1 MSVTW
6 QYALSDDGALKNICD
21 VTDVYRK
28 VHNFTCF
35 GCDKQLTAVLGKK
48 RERHFRHAP
57 DCVCNPETYL
67 HKLGKKMFTELFEVA
82 KAQNKRLL
90 VDFIQTKV
98 CVNSACPIGRDHCI
112 ENEGAYK
119 EFELFPR
126 FNHYE
131 VEEYD
136 KETGLIPDVL
146 LANENGE
153 KVYVEIFVNHPSS
166 EEKIKSDIPIV
177 EIKLSEEA
185 DLKCLTPDLS
195 KDDIKID
202 NTYTECFNI
211 PNSKTL
217 AEKPICL
224 KQLDN
229 ARQNFLD
236 YFQYYQ
242 KNEQPVELVYPCAK
256 ICETQNCRYLNSGRC
271 VKPSGYNRIDLASLY
286 NTFIKEENA
295 DNFSADLL
303 LVNGKN
309 AKMRFQFRLCLA
321 ENSNVNNDEKV
332 VQYAIDLNSNVFP
345 WEECLVIQE
354 GTKARFFNFE
364 KKKVLDCKREFF
376 IAIVVYKNGR
386 CMPLSERKIAD
397 IKSVISERQHAISEY
412 LLIPISKLEQELGF
426 PSDKDLFKAAV
437 SIFKLRKLEVKNCFL
452 CKYSGDNMYNWDD
465 ESKPVFCK
473 TFRFPCSSGQAVGC
487 ERYRIKYE
495 AVQEYLSNETLKKLL
510 FECIET
516 FRVK

>member
-1 MSVTW
+1 MSVTC
-6 QYALSDDGALKNICD
+6 QYALSDDGSLKNISD
-21 VTDVYRK
+21 VTDAYRK

-98 CVNSACPIGRDHCI
+98 CVNSACPIGRDHCAD
-112 ENEGAYK
+112 NEGVYK
-119 EFELFPR
+119 EFELFPQ

-131 VEEYD
+131 VEKYD
-136 KETGLIPDVL
+136 EKTGLIPDVL
-146 LANENGE
+146 LTNERGE
-153 KVYVEIFVNHPSS
+153 KVYIEIFVNHPSS
-166 EEKIKSDIPIV
+166 DEKIKSRIPIV

-195 KDDIKID
+195 KKDIKID

-211 PNSKTL
+211 PNSKVL

-224 KQLDN
+224 KQLDK
-229 ARQNFLD
+229 ARQRFLD

-242 KNEQPVELVYPCAK
+242 KNEQPVELLYPCTK
-256 ICETQNCRYLNSGRC
+256 MCESQNCVYLKTGRC
-271 VKPSGYNRIDLASLY
+271 VKPSGYNHIDLTSLY
-286 NTFIKEENA
+286 NTFTKEEHA
-295 DNFSADLL
+295 DYFSEDLL

-309 AKMRFQFRLCLA
+309 AKMRFQFGLRLA
-321 ENSNVNNDEKV
+321 ENNNAVNGEKV
-332 VQYAIDLNSNVFP
+332 VQCAINLDSDIFP
-345 WEECLVIQE
+345 WEECSVIQE
-354 GTKARFFNFE
+354 GERVRYLNFE
-364 KKKVLDCKREFF
+364 KKKTLDCNREFF

-397 IKSVISERQHAISEY
+397 VKRVISERQQAISEY
-412 LLIPISKLEQELGF
+412 ILIPMSKLKWELSDL
-426 PSDKDLFKAAV
+426 SDKDLFKAAV
-437 SIFKLRKLEVKNCFL
+437 SVFKLRKLNVQNCFL

-465 ESKPVFCK
+465 ESKPIFCK
-473 TFRFPCSSGQAVGC
+473 TFRFPCTSGQAVGC

-495 AVQEYLSNETLKKLL
+495 AVQEYLENENLKKLL

-516 FRVK
+516 YRIK